1 MQLNLMKY
9 VTSNLM
15 VLVVAIYVVG
25 IFLKK
30 LESIK
35 DKYITLILM
44 LFGITFAVLL
54 SIINAKDKVALE
66 VIVNGI
72 LQGILCW
79 GVAVGVNQTK
89 KQLDKEE

>member
-1 MQLNLMKY
+1 MENLLNFIPENLMI
-9 VTSNLM
+9 LI
-15 VLVVAIYVVG
+15 VAIYVVG

-30 LESIK
+30 MNSVP

-54 SIINAKDKVALE
+54 DIINSQYKVVLDVA
-66 VIVNGI
+66 VNGI

-79 GVAVGVNQTK
+79 GVAVGINQTT
-89 KQLDKEE
+89 KQLNKEE